1 MVGSLLYPF
10 AVGMATGCMFGMLV
24 LDCLGL
30 CLKSASNIGTIQ
42 VNLSAGMSL
51 PMNFKLPSMLLLPF
65 LCPRQAREQRAVN
78 KPSFLFPPALLFSS
92 SPSAF
97 IFHSVLSFRKP
108 DILYTEKSES
118 LSHSLIYCP
127 FGHHAAPSAV
137 PSVICSFP
145 AASAVLH
152 LSSRR
157 SAGTSDPCRRATIM
171 AANLQLEP
179 RHVHGATAR
188 FSQLHSPGG

>member
-1 MVGSLLYPF
+1 
-10 AVGMATGCMFGMLV
+10 MATGCMFGMLV

-30 CLKSASNIGTIQ
+30 CLKSASNLGTSKSICRN
-42 VNLSAGMSL
+42 VPSHGIPVALHVVVAVSVSKASARAAGCQQTLVSL
-51 PMNFKLPSMLLLPF
+51 PS
-65 LCPRQAREQRAVN
+65 R
-78 KPSFLFPPALLFSS
+78 SSLLFSS

-152 LSSRR
+152 LSSRW
-157 SAGTSDPCRRATIM
+157 SACTSDPCRRATIM

-179 RHVHGATAR
+179 RHVHGATAC